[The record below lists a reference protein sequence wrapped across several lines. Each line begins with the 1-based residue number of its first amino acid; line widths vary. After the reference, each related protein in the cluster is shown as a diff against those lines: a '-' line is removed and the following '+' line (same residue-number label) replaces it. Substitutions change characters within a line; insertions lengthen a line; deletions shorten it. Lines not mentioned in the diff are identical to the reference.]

1 MVLVLTLFKLTMCG
15 YLETEAFKRGRITTW
30 FYHDCWSVY
39 FVSEKDIFLSQV
51 VIKLEEED

>member
-39 FVSEKDIFLSQV
+39 IRFGKGYIPKPV